1 MKKKT
6 TFNEVLTTFGV
17 LLGLAFFCRLVYL
30 DGETA
35 GYKEGRADLRLHVGD
50 TVVTRGHEPWSGQCP
65 GTVEAIKTINN
76 NNGNDMVWILF
87 KECPGFYPN
96 PFLMTSNA
104 NDLVRVK

>member
-35 GYKEGRADLRLHVGD
+35 GYKEG
-50 TVVTRGHEPWSGQCP
+50 
-65 GTVEAIKTINN
+65 
-76 NNGNDMVWILF
+76 ILGYML
-87 KECPGFYPN
+87 EIP
-96 PFLMTSNA
+96 L
-104 NDLVRVK
+104 